1 MKTLKR
7 TLTFQGDVYY
17 DAYERDIAMV
27 TIFFGDSTVFGKF
40 SVAETIFLITVSVGF
55 VLDSVLFPLL
65 RLSTGFL
72 SSFAGTS
79 KLEECEVEIKIHSPL
94 MLM

>member
-1 MKTLKR
+1 MALAASA
-7 TLTFQGDVYY
+7 D
-17 DAYERDIAMV
+17 
-27 TIFFGDSTVFGKF
+27 
-40 SVAETIFLITVSVGF
+40 F

-72 SSFAGTS
+72 SSCAGTS

-94 MLM
+94 M